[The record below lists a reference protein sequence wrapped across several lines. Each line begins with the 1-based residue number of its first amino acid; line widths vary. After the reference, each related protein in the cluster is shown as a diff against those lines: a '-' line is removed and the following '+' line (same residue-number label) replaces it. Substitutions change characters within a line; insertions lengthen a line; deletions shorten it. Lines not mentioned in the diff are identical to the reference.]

1 MYLQFKYKSMNSQLA
16 QGSSLSGAMS
26 VAGVYSHMEMTVV
39 GAGEKSGEVAGML
52 AYMGEICQQEA
63 NGSMDRLSTMV
74 EPVIILLLGLVVGG
88 IVMSTIL
95 PILDMMTL
103 F

>member
-1 MYLQFKYKSMNSQLA
+1 
-16 QGSSLSGAMS
+16 
-26 VAGVYSHMEMTVV
+26 
-39 GAGEKSGEVAGML
+39 ML

-63 NGSMDRLSTMV
+63 NGSMDRFSTMV
-74 EPVIILLLGLVVGG
+74 EPMIILLLGLVVGG

>member
-1 MYLQFKYKSMNSQLA
+1 
-16 QGSSLSGAMS
+16 
-26 VAGVYSHMEMTVV
+26 
-39 GAGEKSGEVAGML
+39 ML

>member
-1 MYLQFKYKSMNSQLA
+1 
-16 QGSSLSGAMS
+16 
-26 VAGVYSHMEMTVV
+26 
-39 GAGEKSGEVAGML
+39 
-52 AYMGEICQQEA
+52 
-63 NGSMDRLSTMV
+63 MDRLSTMV